1 MPKSPTII
9 IDEITKDAVA
19 GVFGTSGVT
28 MVRLATRDKKYAQ
41 NLQFVVSARLERD
54 GLYNI
59 REARKVI
66 HRGYSREAAIDY
78 IVSYANKL
86 ESPVVFGVIR
96 DIVAKAKPTV
106 ADVLNA
112 VSGQPA

>member
-1 MPKSPTII
+1 MPKSPTVIF
-9 IDEITKDAVA
+9 EEVNKDSVTRA
-19 GVFGTSGVT
+19 FGETGVT
-28 MVRLATRDKKYAQ
+28 MVRLATRDKKFAQ

-78 IVSYANKL
+78 ITSYAGKIQD
-86 ESPVVFGVIR
+86 PVVFGVIR
-96 DIVAKAKPTV
+96 DVVAKAKPTV

-112 VSGQPA
+112 VNSQPA

>member
-9 IDEITKDAVA
+9 VEELTKDSVA
-19 GVFGTSGVT
+19 KVFGESGVT
-28 MVRLATRDKKYAQ
+28 MVRLATRDKKFAQ
-41 NLQFVVSARLERD
+41 NLQFVVSARLERN

-66 HRGYSREAAIDY
+66 HRDYSREAAIDY

-86 ESPVVFGVIR
+86 EDPVVFGVVR

-112 VSGQPA
+112 VNSQPA

>member
-9 IDEITKDAVA
+9 VEDITKDSVA
-19 GVFGTSGVT
+19 KVFGESGVT
-28 MVRLATRDKKYAQ
+28 MVRLATRDKKFAQ

-78 IVSYANKL
+78 LVSYAGKL
-86 ESPVVFGVIR
+86 QDPVAFGVIR
-96 DIVAKAKPTV
+96 EVVAKAKPT
-106 ADVLNA
+106 AQDLLNA